1 MTIHPNH
8 RNHRHNVL
16 HGTFPRFSRSHIYAR
31 RNQSVYLK
39 NIARE
44 RAVTTM
50 GTERWNAP
58 HLGSGSQLLSMKP
71 GFHSQRKCAWRECG
85 HGSPVTQ
92 VTALGSAGSL
102 PNRTRDTTPAPP
114 DGPPAILLM
123 KAGCRPRPGPD
134 KHADKPELRKLGL
147 SLKVKVHSAGPRQGL
162 RKAYP
167 TAQPNSI
174 RYSAPK
180 IELKSASVSGAF
192 RSLPP
197 GRPWARHFGDTHLT
211 SHLPQALK
219 ADSVPGQ
226 VRARGV
232 DGGEGHRSLNCL
244 ASASSSV
251 TGGSISSS
259 RTEGGDV
266 RQGPSST

>member
-1 MTIHPNH
+1 ME
-8 RNHRHNVL
+8 
-16 HGTFPRFSRSHIYAR
+16 RSSP
-31 RNQSVYLK
+31 Q
-39 NIARE
+39 E
-44 RAVTTM
+44 R
-50 GTERWNAP
+50 
-58 HLGSGSQLLSMKP
+58 K
-71 GFHSQRKCAWRECG
+71 
-85 HGSPVTQ
+85 
-92 VTALGSAGSL
+92 
-102 PNRTRDTTPAPP
+102 PAPKHETWIP
-114 DGPPAILLM
+114 LTAKMCMERMWPRVPRHTGDSFGVCR
-123 KAGCRPRPGPD
+123 KSSEQNQGHNAGASRQTPGNTAHEGRCRPRPGPD

-167 TAQPNSI
+167 SAQPNSI